1 MADQQ
6 TAGPDDLEGVT
17 PAQAYRIGYE
27 CGRLSALLE
36 SINRKL
42 DAHLLKLGVT
52 QEQLDAAADEALARL
67 NAATTKE
74 EK

>member
-6 TAGPDDLEGVT
+6 TTGPAELEGVT
-17 PAQAYRIGYE
+17 PVQAYRIGVE

>member
-6 TAGPDDLEGVT
+6 TTGPDELEGVT
-17 PAQAYRIGYE
+17 PVQAYRIGVE

-52 QEQLDAAADEALARL
+52 QEQLDAAAGGTEPCPI
-67 NAATTKE
+67 TTKE
-74 EK
+74 N